1 MPHICCN
8 TCGYCEI
15 VNEEKG
21 IGTCRINPPTVIT
34 FDIEMVT
41 KTVFPTVNIHKD
53 WCGSY
58 MSEETLEI

>member
-1 MPHICCN
+1 MPHICCK

-21 IGTCRINPPTVIT
+21 IGKCRINPPTV
-34 FDIEMVT
+34 FVYDIEIV
-41 KTVFPTVNIHKD
+41 TVFPKVDIHKD
-53 WCGSY
+53 WCGGY